1 MSDSEAKDPPTQE
14 GDTEKEKE
22 ETEKEKEA
30 GKEDEKEQVGPMCN
44 WTEIGRRAW
53 RAGPSRYCFE
63 HYKLKKF

>member
-44 WTEIGRRAW
+44 WTEIGRRA
-53 RAGPSRYCFE
+53 
-63 HYKLKKF
+63 